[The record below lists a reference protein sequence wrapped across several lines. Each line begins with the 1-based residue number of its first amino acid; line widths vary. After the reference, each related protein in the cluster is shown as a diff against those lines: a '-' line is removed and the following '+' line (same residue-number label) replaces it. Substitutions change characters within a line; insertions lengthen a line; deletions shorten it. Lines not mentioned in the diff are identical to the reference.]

1 MKDVA
6 DLLGRIFISLL
17 FIFESLDTVFFFDNT
32 KKTLTDYGITYHPN
46 ILLGFM
52 ILLVFI
58 GSILVLI
65 GYYARVGAFMLLVY
79 WLTFT
84 LTVYSF
90 WNDPPSLQRINSL
103 YFMRNMALCGGL
115 LLLIANGAGN
125 YSVKRLIHVMRLP
138 K

>member
-1 MKDVA
+1 MKDIA
-6 DLLGRIFISLL
+6 DLIGRIFISLL
-17 FIFESLDTVFFFDNT
+17 FIYEALDSLLFFDNT
-32 KKTLTDYGITYHPN
+32 KSTMEDYGVSYYPN
-46 ILLGFM
+46 ILLGTIIF
-52 ILLVFI
+52 ILFL

-65 GYYARVGAFMLLVY
+65 GYYARIGAFLLLVY

-84 LTVYSF
+84 VIVYSF
-90 WNDPPSLQRINSL
+90 WNDPPLTQRLNAL
-103 YFMRNMALCGGL
+103 YFMRNIALSGGL

>member
-17 FIFESLDTVFFFDNT
+17 FIFESLDSLFFFDNM
-32 KKTLTDYGITYHPN
+32 KKTLTDYGINYHPN

-52 ILLVFI
+52 IFMIFI